1 MTYLVCPFV
10 QLDYVCW
17 WRFLL
22 LSRQVKRQVSGLM
35 ELSRFMG
42 VTPKSSI
49 YRWIFHYE
57 PSILKAFLVPGNYA
71 YSSNRLESEP
81 SSFHCHSFVT
91 PGYELTPDAFPKLHR
106 FRLGPKVNGLPPSC
120 FSLKPLAELRQLR
133 CSFGPVFATPLCTC
147 GANVGCWLVW
157 PKTNEG
163 YSILMSFF
171 RGTRLGKPRVMNLK
185 LFFSLACWHS
195 ALACQHSRAQ
205 HSLFRVCILVDMFI
219 LI

>member
-1 MTYLVCPFV
+1 MFA
-10 QLDYVCW
+10 D
-17 WRFLL
+17 
-22 LSRQVKRQVSGLM
+22 VKRQVSGLM
-35 ELSRFMG
+35 ELSRFLG

-91 PGYELTPDAFPKLHR
+91 PDYELTPDAFPKLHR

-147 GANVGCWLVW
+147 GANVGC
-157 PKTNEG
+157 
-163 YSILMSFF
+163 
-171 RGTRLGKPRVMNLK
+171 
-185 LFFSLACWHS
+185 
-195 ALACQHSRAQ
+195 
-205 HSLFRVCILVDMFI
+205 
-219 LI
+219 